1 MTSLNNYTCNR
12 DACCVLGQSNKIYSV
27 YGKAKGAKTNYKI
40 KNNGLKVDQYTMDDC
55 VLNHLPKESK
65 CDYLFV
71 VKHDNID
78 GYFVEMKGSD
88 INKACKQLLSSI
100 EKLRA
105 NITGNIF
112 ARIVTTKIATPNY
125 HQAKE
130 YKHLKKELGKNF
142 IHNNMFLEDI
152 V

>member
-1 MTSLNNYTCNR
+1 MTSLENYTCNR
-12 DACCVLGQSNKIYSV
+12 KDCCVLKQSNKIYSV
-27 YGKAKGAKTNYKI
+27 YGKAKGAKTNYKLT
-40 KNNGLKVDQYTMDDC
+40 NNGLKVDQFTIDDC
-55 VLNHLPKESK
+55 VLNHLQKESK

-71 VKHDNID
+71 VKGDTID

-88 INKACKQLLSSI
+88 INQACKQLLSSI
-100 EKLRA
+100 EKLRV

-112 ARIVTTKIATPNY
+112 ARIVTTKISTPNY
-125 HQAKE
+125 HQARE

-142 IHNNMFLEDI
+142 IHSNMLLEDI